1 VSTGSGVALL
11 LAFVGC
17 YPIVTAAIWIAGGL
31 LYRVFD
37 EPTQAEP
44 PPGGWPGVT
53 ILMPAYNEGQV
64 ITGCVQAARAV
75 DYPELEVLVLDDGS
89 TDDTVAAAAAAAGD
103 DARVEVV
110 QDPVNRGKSDRLN
123 LGFQRARH
131 ELVVVTDADTHLHP
145 LAIKLLVARLS
156 RSPLVAAVAG
166 APHVTNRHNLL
177 CAMQMIEVAS
187 IIGLIRRTQAL
198 AGRVTVVAGVLGLF
212 RRDPVLAVGGY
223 RADMATEDI
232 DLSFRLLLAG
242 WHTSYEPNALVG
254 MEVPSTVRALW
265 AQRRRWARGQ
275 GEVLHLHLR
284 ELARWRHRRLWL
296 LALEGLASLAWIV
309 LLVVVSAIVL
319 AVVFLTGVDLTGL
332 DGLVLGFAWAI
343 AVSVVATLQLTFALR
358 LDFPYD
364 RLAALGIL
372 LGPLYPIAYWMITAA
387 AALRAE
393 LPALLRGPA
402 ERRVV
407 WDIPRDQVSGA

>member
-1 VSTGSGVALL
+1 VSTGSALALL

-17 YPIVTAAIWIAGGL
+17 YPVVTAAIWVAGGL

-37 EPTQAEP
+37 EPIQAGP

-145 LAIKLLVARLS
+145 LAIKLLVARLC

-198 AGRVTVVAGVLGLF
+198 ADVSVVAGVLGLF
-212 RRDPVLAVGGY
+212 GRDPVLAVGGY
-223 RADMATEDI
+223 RAEMATEDI

-275 GEVLHLHLR
+275 AKCCTCTCANSR
-284 ELARWRHRRLWL
+284 
-296 LALEGLASLAWIV
+296 
-309 LLVVVSAIVL
+309 
-319 AVVFLTGVDLTGL
+319 
-332 DGLVLGFAWAI
+332 DG
-343 AVSVVATLQLTFALR
+343 
-358 LDFPYD
+358 
-364 RLAALGIL
+364 
-372 LGPLYPIAYWMITAA
+372 
-387 AALRAE
+387 
-393 LPALLRGPA
+393 
-402 ERRVV
+402 
-407 WDIPRDQVSGA
+407 VSGASGCSHWRDSPPSRGSSCWSWSRRSSWRSCSSRAWTSRASTGSCWALPGQSRCPSWRRCSSRSRCGSTFRTTGSRRSASCSDRSIRSPIG